1 MHPLPDAIW
10 PLALHRRY
18 SRREILTAVGRWNES
33 QKPEAREGMVR
44 LADVKTEI
52 MFVTLDKSHRRF
64 SPTTRYE
71 DYAISERLF
80 HWQTQSG
87 TSPESEA
94 GRRYI
99 QQKDNGWRFLLCVR
113 PTTQDAFTYL
123 GPARYRS
130 HTGSRPMSITWEL
143 EVPIPGTLLQQYAT
157 LATG

>member
-1 MHPLPDAIW
+1 
-10 PLALHRRY
+10 
-18 SRREILTAVGRWNES
+18 
-33 QKPEAREGMVR
+33 MVR

-71 DYAISERLF
+71 DYAISDRLF
-80 HWQTQSG
+80 HWQSQSG

-94 GRRYI
+94 GRRYV
-99 QQKDNGWRFLLCVR
+99 QQQDNGWRFLLFVR
-113 PTTQDAFTYL
+113 PTPQDAFTFL
-123 GPARYRS
+123 GPLLYRS

-157 LATG
+157 LSTG